1 MADPIDVIPAADT
14 VPADTDPAH
23 PLDTDPA
30 FYFDLGSPEAYLA
43 AERILTTLP
52 VACAWVPVRAAELGP
67 AAPVDR
73 DAIAAR
79 AAELGLQP
87 MAWPATVPFDSD
99 LAQRAAT
106 YARGIGRVVAFSL
119 AAFRQ
124 AYAGARDLSVPDHV
138 LIAGAACEMHPTAL
152 LRGCETRGTR
162 RALDEATAQA
172 RARGVRSVPAVWTG
186 TEVVHGEHGLDRAA
200 ELLAGVRA

>member
-1 MADPIDVIPAADT
+1 MADSIDVIPAGEAGRARVD
-14 VPADTDPAH
+14 DGGG
-23 PLDTDPA
+23 DPA
-30 FYFDLGSPEAYLA
+30 FYFDLGSPESYLA

-52 VACAWVPVRAAELGP
+52 VACAWVPVRAAALGDP
-67 AAPVDR
+67 APVDR
-73 DAIAAR
+73 VAIEAR

-87 MAWPATVPFDSD
+87 VAWPATVPFDSD

-106 YARGIGRVVAFSL
+106 YAKGIGRVVAFSL

-152 LRGCETRGTR
+152 LRGSETRGTR
-162 RALDEATAQA
+162 TALDEATAQA

-186 TEVVHGEHGLDRAA
+186 AEVVHGERGLDRAA
-200 ELLAGVRA
+200 ELLAGARA